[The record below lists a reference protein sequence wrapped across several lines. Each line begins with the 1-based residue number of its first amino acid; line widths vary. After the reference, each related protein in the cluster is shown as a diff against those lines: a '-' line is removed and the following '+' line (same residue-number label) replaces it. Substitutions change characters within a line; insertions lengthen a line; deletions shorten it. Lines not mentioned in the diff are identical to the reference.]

1 MFVKPQPNLR
11 LPSRCDALNQGEAD
25 GQMNRPPRCLAAWGV
40 AYFVV
45 LGRTRALVDDFEEII
60 YVLWPLDMVTMVDGQ
75 MNRPPRCL
83 AAWGVAYFVVLGRT
97 R

>member
-1 MFVKPQPNLR
+1 MSSRNQIYDYRAGALPLTRVKI
-11 LPSRCDALNQGEAD
+11 AD

-60 YVLWPLDMVTMVDGQ
+60 YVLLPLDMVTIADGP

-83 AAWGVAYFVVLGRT
+83 AT
-97 R
+97 